1 MENEELCVQ
10 IARVKDLLSGQLK
23 ILDALSERDR
33 ALFKA
38 FQVFILDV
46 LDALGGEEDTEGATS
61 LAASGLEHIA
71 EPESPATARPRKAER
86 EGMVVAEMLTKVFR
100 QDG

>member
-1 MENEELCVQ
+1 MENDELCAQ
-10 IARVKDLLSGQLK
+10 IARVKDLPSRQRK
-23 ILDALSERDR
+23 ILDAMPERDR

-61 LAASGLEHIA
+61 LAGSAP
-71 EPESPATARPRKAER
+71 EPTPSPSTRRC
-86 EGMVVAEMLTKVFR
+86 
-100 QDG
+100 